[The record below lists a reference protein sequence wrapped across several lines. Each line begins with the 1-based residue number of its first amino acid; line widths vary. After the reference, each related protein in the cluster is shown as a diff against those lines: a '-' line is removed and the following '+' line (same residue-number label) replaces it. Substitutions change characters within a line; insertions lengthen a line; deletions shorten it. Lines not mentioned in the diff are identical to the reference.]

1 MDYLWT
7 DKKRTIF
14 GLPISFTRYSL
25 TEERLFIET
34 GFLNKIEDEVRLY
47 RIMDISLRVSFFQR
61 IFLFGTISCDSAD
74 KTMGNFQLVSFKK
87 PRDVK
92 EQISQ
97 LVEAQRA
104 VKKVTSREYMQD
116 ADEINE
122 DENSPEEI
130 EL

>member
-1 MDYLWT
+1 
-7 DKKRTIF
+7 
-14 GLPISFTRYSL
+14 
-25 TEERLFIET
+25 
-34 GFLNKIEDEVRLY
+34 
-47 RIMDISLRVSFFQR
+47 
-61 IFLFGTISCDSAD
+61 
-74 KTMGNFQLVSFKK
+74 LVSVKK